1 MDDADAPTPRQRAQ
15 NIPLLAHIQALLD
28 ERELRNREQLDR
40 IIDQIGSV
48 DRITDAKFVTFRT
61 LIDSQAEKVALALAA
76 ADKAVSKA
84 EVATEKRFEGVNE
97 RFASVNEF
105 RASLADLSKLQVTT
119 DKFDSVIE
127 GLNLRLRSLEA
138 RIEKGEGQG
147 QGAKDNKTGL
157 YAAIA
162 AAVGLIAIFVFIN
175 MLTGT

>member
-1 MDDADAPTPRQRAQ
+1 VDSPPTPEPRRRGNGTQT
-15 NIPLLAHIQALLD
+15 IPLLAHIQALLD

-97 RFASVNEF
+97 F
-105 RASLADLSKLQVTT
+105 RAALNDQTRLQVTT
-119 DKFDSVIE
+119 DKFDSVID
-127 GLNLRLRSLEA
+127 GLNGRIRSLET
-138 RIEKGEGQG
+138 RIEKAEGQG
-147 QGAKDNKTGL
+147 LGARENKTGI

-162 AAVGLIAIFVFIN
+162 AAVGLLAIVVFVAN
-175 MLTGT
+175 MFAS

>member
-1 MDDADAPTPRQRAQ
+1 M
-15 NIPLLAHIQALLD
+15 LD

-97 RFASVNEF
+97 F
-105 RASLADLSKLQVTT
+105 RAALNDQSRLQVTT
-119 DKFDSVIE
+119 DKFDSVID
-127 GLNLRLRSLEA
+127 GLNSRIRSLEA

-147 QGAKDNKTGL
+147 QGAKDNKSGL
-157 YAAIA
+157 YAAIG
-162 AAVGLIAIFVFIN
+162 AVGVLVAIIVVVVN
-175 MLTGT
+175 VLSSS